1 MAVWRAAA
9 GHVAGRRAGCG
20 RGSWGGGGT
29 GLRQKITGASYPLKK
44 AIWLVNKT
52 LTFGLP
58 TVVVK
63 LDDLQSRQLPE
74 RIKVSEPKKRGRPI
88 KMTIQRYAD
97 NPPATL
103 PKTDHQRI
111 KELKE
116 LMIRSGGKDVAE
128 KVIEI
133 ALNDEHPGQM
143 AALKMCM
150 DRTLPVSMFEKDKSQ
165 RSAVTINI
173 TGLGAPAPLVEYITD
188 V

>member
-1 MAVWRAAA
+1 MTTKKKQSAV
-9 GHVAGRRAGCG
+9 
-20 RGSWGGGGT
+20 
-29 GLRQKITGASYPLKK
+29 
-44 AIWLVNKT
+44 
-52 LTFGLP
+52 
-58 TVVVK
+58 
-63 LDDLQSRQLPE
+63 QL
-74 RIKVSEPKKRGRPI
+74 
-88 KMTIQRYAD
+88 TIQQYAT
-97 NPPATL
+97 NPPAIL

-128 KVIEI
+128 KVIQI

-173 TGLGAPAPLVEYITD
+173 TGLGETPQVIEQNDITD
-188 V
+188 L

>member
-1 MAVWRAAA
+1 
-9 GHVAGRRAGCG
+9 
-20 RGSWGGGGT
+20 
-29 GLRQKITGASYPLKK
+29 
-44 AIWLVNKT
+44 
-52 LTFGLP
+52 
-58 TVVVK
+58 
-63 LDDLQSRQLPE
+63 
-74 RIKVSEPKKRGRPI
+74 
-88 KMTIQRYAD
+88 MTIQRYAD

-128 KVIEI
+128 KVIQI

-173 TGLGAPAPLVEYITD
+173 TGLGAPPTILEAEDIVD

>member
-1 MAVWRAAA
+1 VTTKKKQSAV
-9 GHVAGRRAGCG
+9 
-20 RGSWGGGGT
+20 
-29 GLRQKITGASYPLKK
+29 
-44 AIWLVNKT
+44 
-52 LTFGLP
+52 
-58 TVVVK
+58 
-63 LDDLQSRQLPE
+63 QL
-74 RIKVSEPKKRGRPI
+74 
-88 KMTIQRYAD
+88 TIQQYAT

-103 PKTDHQRI
+103 PKTDNQRI

-128 KVIEI
+128 KVIQI

-173 TGLGAPAPLVEYITD
+173 TGLGETPSIISSGEDDVTD
-188 V
+188 VESKLTDLSTGL

>member
-1 MAVWRAAA
+1 MVKKKSAV
-9 GHVAGRRAGCG
+9 
-20 RGSWGGGGT
+20 
-29 GLRQKITGASYPLKK
+29 Q
-44 AIWLVNKT
+44 
-52 LTFGLP
+52 
-58 TVVVK
+58 
-63 LDDLQSRQLPE
+63 
-74 RIKVSEPKKRGRPI
+74 
-88 KMTIQRYAD
+88 MTIQRYAD
-97 NPPATL
+97 NPPAVL

-128 KVIEI
+128 KVIQI

-173 TGLGAPAPLVEYITD
+173 TGLGAPAPLVEDITD